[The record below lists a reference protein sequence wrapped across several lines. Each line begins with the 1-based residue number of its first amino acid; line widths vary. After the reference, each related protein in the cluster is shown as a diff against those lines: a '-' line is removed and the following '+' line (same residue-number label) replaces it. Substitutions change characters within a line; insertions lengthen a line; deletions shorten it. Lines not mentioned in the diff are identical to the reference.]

1 LQPHVPRNDRS
12 QRHIHVPAG
21 RCPDQTYRAS
31 GPDGAKRLRQRCPA
45 CDVNDI
51 VDAFA
56 AYDLARP
63 LAPLRDLATV
73 VGFSISHRIQEA
85 EAIAN
90 LDQWATSSS
99 SIHSGGKRSSV
110 MALSNLRT
118 RFSEMPRCARRRV
131 DPEGKT
137 SDRPQTIPIAHPEFF
152 CIRL

>member
-1 LQPHVPRNDRS
+1 MQILPKCLPLDKKLRAPRNSSNANIRSITGPILCCSMAAAISVKYPIAHGDPLQPHVPRNDRS

-56 AYDLARP
+56 ACDFTRP

-85 EAIAN
+85 EAIPN
-90 LDQWATSSS
+90 LD
-99 SIHSGGKRSSV
+99 
-110 MALSNLRT
+110 
-118 RFSEMPRCARRRV
+118 
-131 DPEGKT
+131 
-137 SDRPQTIPIAHPEFF
+137 
-152 CIRL
+152 